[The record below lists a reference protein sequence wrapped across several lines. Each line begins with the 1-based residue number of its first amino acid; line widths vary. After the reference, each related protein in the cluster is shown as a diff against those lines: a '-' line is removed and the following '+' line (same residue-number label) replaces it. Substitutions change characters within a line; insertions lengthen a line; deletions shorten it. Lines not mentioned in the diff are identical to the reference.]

1 MCVCMYVCMYMYVCR
16 LHPRTVLVDPIEA
29 VQHVICRSNVCRVL
43 HRIISQY
50 TNTTTA
56 LPQYLSTTTTTTTT
70 TTAKKLKLHV
80 QSHDRVCDRVSD
92 RVSDPVYDYPC
103 PFSQPK
109 FLIVEDI
116 TRIVSLFR
124 ASPLVFPV
132 ICKPLEACG
141 TPTSHAMV
149 SK

>member
-1 MCVCMYVCMYMYVCR
+1 MYVCR

-92 RVSDPVYDYPC
+92 PVYDYPC

>member
-1 MCVCMYVCMYMYVCR
+1 MYVCVCVYVYVCR

-80 QSHDRVCDRVSD
+80 QSHDRVCDRVCD

>member
-1 MCVCMYVCMYMYVCR
+1 MYVCR

-92 RVSDPVYDYPC
+92 PVYDYPC

-149 SK
+149 SSK